1 MRLVRNEIQTPQKLV
16 APEGRKKPAFMVL
29 LAGLVVL
36 AVGAAMF
43 FLAYIMRNY
52 IKENWT
58 ISFRLLQTYGL
69 MVAFVGVFIYLL
81 AAKAL
86 NIPIRNTTYY
96 KLTTIV
102 KDELYEPQRKG
113 DYTKTIAARLAELN
127 DKWSITTQVNPPG
140 TGNFILP
147 QVIVGPGG
155 VFSAWP
161 LSEHPD
167 RKAFKNPGPALE
179 KASKLLGDTLGV
191 PVTPILVFSTSKIL
205 QMYRKKCDPVT
216 RVLTL
221 LDLEDYFDKR
231 KKKLSDE
238 QVTAIEAKVYTMI
251 KGTPPGEKF
260 WE

>member
-1 MRLVRNEIQTPQKLV
+1 MRLVRNEIQTPKKLV
-16 APEGRKKPAFMVL
+16 APEDRKKPAFMVL
-29 LAGLVVL
+29 LAGLAVL
-36 AVGAAMF
+36 AAGAAIF
-43 FLAYIMRNY
+43 FLAFIMRDY

-58 ISFRLLQTYGL
+58 IPFRTLQTYGL
-69 MVAFVGVFIYLL
+69 VVSFVGVLIYML

-86 NIPIRNTTYY
+86 RIPISNTTFY

-102 KDELYEPQRKG
+102 KDELYDPQRKG
-113 DYTKTIAARLAELN
+113 DFTRTIALRLADLS
-127 DKWSITTQVNPPG
+127 DQWSITTQVNPPG
-140 TGNFILP
+140 TGKFILP

-155 VFSAWP
+155 VFSLWP

-179 KASKLLGDTLGV
+179 KASKLLGEALGV
-191 PVTPILVFSTSKIL
+191 PVTPITLFSTSKIL

-216 RVLTL
+216 RVLTIME
-221 LDLEDYFDKR
+221 LEDFFDKR
-231 KKKLSDE
+231 KRKLSDE
-238 QVTAIEAKVYTMI
+238 QAAALEAKVFALI